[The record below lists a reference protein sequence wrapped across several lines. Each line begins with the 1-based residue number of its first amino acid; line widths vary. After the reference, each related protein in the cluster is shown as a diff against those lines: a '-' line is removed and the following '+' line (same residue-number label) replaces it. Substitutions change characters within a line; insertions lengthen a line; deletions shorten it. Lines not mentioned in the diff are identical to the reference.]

1 MIKNFTWTIPNVLSL
16 YRLIMFPI
24 IFYALWV
31 DLEEVFAML
40 ICINLITDILDGWI
54 ARRFNQATEVG
65 ARLDSMADM
74 GTYLLS
80 FAGVFY
86 FKADLLQDH
95 LLALYPF
102 FLLFALCHILP
113 LIRFKRLPSF
123 HLYSWKIGGYIQGI
137 WFASLFFI
145 EFWPSYYYF
154 MVIWGILAFS
164 EHLIIQFLISRPA
177 SNLKG
182 LYWVL
187 QTREAKKV
195 EAN

>member
-1 MIKNFTWTIPNVLSL
+1 MIP
-16 YRLIMFPI
+16 
-24 IFYALWV
+24 
-31 DLEEVFAML
+31 
-40 ICINLITDILDGWI
+40 
-54 ARRFNQATEVG
+54 
-65 ARLDSMADM
+65 
-74 GTYLLS
+74 
-80 FAGVFY
+80 
-86 FKADLLQDH
+86 
-95 LLALYPF
+95 
-102 FLLFALCHILP
+102 
-113 LIRFKRLPSF
+113 
-123 HLYSWKIGGYIQGI
+123 YSWKIGGYIQGI